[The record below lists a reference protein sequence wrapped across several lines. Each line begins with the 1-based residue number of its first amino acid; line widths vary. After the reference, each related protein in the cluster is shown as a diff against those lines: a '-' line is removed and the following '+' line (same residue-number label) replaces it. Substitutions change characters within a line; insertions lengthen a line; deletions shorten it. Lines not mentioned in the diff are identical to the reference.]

1 MVQPTTKKQA
11 KCPACGATLTFTTA
25 LKFEQIIECTSCDA
39 RLEIISLD
47 PLELDWAF
55 EDDDYDHSEDDD
67 YDYDEDDEDDYEE
80 DDDYDYDEDDED

>member
-39 RLEIISLD
+39 KLEIISLD

-55 EDDDYDHSEDDD
+55 EDDDYSEDDD